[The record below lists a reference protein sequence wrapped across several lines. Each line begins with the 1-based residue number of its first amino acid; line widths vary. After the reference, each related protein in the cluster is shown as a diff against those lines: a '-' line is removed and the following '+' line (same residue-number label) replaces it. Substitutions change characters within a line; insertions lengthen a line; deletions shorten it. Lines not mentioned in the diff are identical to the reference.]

1 MASTKTNRTT
11 VSSVHPWYLLMSSN
25 ARWTLLRHG
34 SLEMRQ
40 LVTFQHIG
48 APPREACPSLPAE
61 KATRCCPMSHRMDAL
76 VQYDVDDGECHEK
89 HVGKV
94 TLANVRLEQLH
105 AVTDETAA
113 RAGFC
118 FPPGGDPIG
127 SRDHF
132 ERAWREDQP
141 GTWDANPWVWVGRY
155 KHTIEPRRAGNMNM
169 AMLALATIAGPEASS
184 TLASALPRPK
194 LR

>member
-1 MASTKTNRTT
+1 MAPDEPDR
-11 VSSVHPWYLLMSSN
+11 P
-25 ARWTLLRHG
+25 G
-34 SLEMRQ
+34 P
-40 LVTFQHIG
+40 
-48 APPREACPSLPAE
+48 APAPESGEA
-61 KATRCCPMSHRMDAL
+61 
-76 VQYDVDDGECHEK
+76 
-89 HVGKV
+89 
-94 TLANVRLEQLH
+94 
-105 AVTDETAA
+105 TDETAA

-141 GTWDANPWVWVGRY
+141 GTWDANPWVWVGTY
-155 KHTIEPRRAGNMNM
+155 KHTIESRRAGNM

-184 TLASALPRPK
+184 ILLPRPK